1 MNEENCEIPENIV
14 KKAQKANENVLPG
27 TSGSIYEKEYKIF
40 LNWKIKKWLTSK
52 NCQKN
57 IHPVPYG
64 ENTRWS
70 RQL

>member
-52 NCQKN
+52 N
-57 IHPVPYG
+57 
-64 ENTRWS
+64 W
-70 RQL
+70 